1 MNLFHIITVSF
12 LKSLL
17 CIMSL
22 FEPLLQFMKIEI
34 YLPNSKCYH
43 FRGIY
48 HHLFPISIFVLHVI
62 LYVKFDE
69 MYFLILSIGG
79 IILLF
84 IYYRYSV
91 KLIFVENNL
100 LYQAIFYVKRI
111 QPLDPPA
118 RFAISVGFPL
128 SILSILFLLM
138 CFNGMSLGL
147 GILCSFINTY
157 LIMLLYN
164 SIILLAH
171 DYIVYYQSGF
181 TIYID
186 SLVNRKSKTHNKYSY
201 LNQYKCVTYLGMQ
214 LLWIFYYIL
223 SAYRIFIKIINYFI
237 KNHMK
242 SKYFSFFVLNSI
254 YLMHGYLF
262 FLSDV
267 VFQSLV
273 DWFS

>member
-147 GILCSFINTY
+147 
-157 LIMLLYN
+157 
-164 SIILLAH
+164 AH